1 MLGLR
6 EWVALAGGVALLGAG
21 DEERGL
27 GAAEELLVG
36 GPFDQADFVGS
47 GAGIFCA
54 ETVEDLLIL
63 SIN

>member
-6 EWVALAGGVALLGAG
+6 ECVAGVALLGAE
-21 DEERGL
+21 DDERGL